1 MFFICELKKLRQ
13 LKASL
18 LARFRCEK
26 MLATLPEQLEPRI
39 ESCDEAAALK
49 LAEENLENAKKADV
63 EKRKKR
69 IRKATVTA
77 GIISLIITVAVAL
90 LLALSTLPT
99 VLVVVGGTLVL
110 TLIIRAI
117 AKSAIKNGG
126 KESQAELLACEEAFA
141 LATEAFEAAKI
152 RIEAELQEEI
162 AHYEN
167 VLNTL
172 NKMIKKNT
180 VVHDSDK
187 NYNTVC
193 QIIWCI
199 ERKYA
204 YGVVGAKQWIARANH
219 SKYVRARLDE
229 IQFAP
234 QDEAD
239 IDLDATEGKDY
250 SEEIPQTNEIEAA
263 TEA

>member
-26 MLATLPEQLEPRI
+26 ILATLPDELDSRI
-39 ESCDEAAALK
+39 ENCDEAAALK
-49 LAEENLENAKKADV
+49 LAEENLENARKFDA
-63 EKRKKR
+63 ENRKKR
-69 IRKATVTA
+69 IRKATVVA
-77 GIISLIITVAVAL
+77 GIVSLIATIAVAL
-90 LLALSTLPT
+90 LLSLTTLLT
-99 VLVVVGGTLVL
+99 VLVVVGGTILL
-110 TLIIRAI
+110 TLIIRSI
-117 AKSAIKNGG
+117 AKSAILKGRAKNA
-126 KESQAELLACEEAFA
+126 AEILACEEELA

-162 AHYEN
+162 DYYKN
-167 VLNTL
+167 ILNKLNT
-172 NKMIKKNT
+172 MIKKNT

-193 QIIWCI
+193 QIIWCL

-204 YGVVGAKQWIARANH
+204 SNVVGAKQWIARANH

-239 IDLDATEGKDY
+239 IDIDATEGQDY
-250 SEEIPQTNEIEAA
+250 SEEIPQT
-263 TEA
+263 TEAEA